1 MTTGVWRKDRC
12 SAIFVSNQLN
22 TLMEIVTI
30 EATVFESML
39 EYLENAARI
48 TDELCEKL
56 REKRMGEWLD
66 TQEVCLLLD
75 ASPRTLQ
82 TLRENGTLAYSR
94 ISHKVYYRP
103 EDIQKIL
110 SAIQKRKGGQI

>member
-1 MTTGVWRKDRC
+1 MQPGLQMNSVRSSVRREWGNGRIPKR
-12 SAIFVSNQLN
+12 SAFCW
-22 TLMEIVTI
+22 TP
-30 EATVFESML
+30 
-39 EYLENAARI
+39 
-48 TDELCEKL
+48 
-56 REKRMGEWLD
+56 
-66 TQEVCLLLD
+66 
-75 ASPRTLQ
+75 PRTLQ

>member
-1 MTTGVWRKDRC
+1 
-12 SAIFVSNQLN
+12 
-22 TLMEIVTI
+22 MEIVTI

-56 REKRMGEWLD
+56 REKRMEEWLD

>member
-1 MTTGVWRKDRC
+1 
-12 SAIFVSNQLN
+12 
-22 TLMEIVTI
+22 MEIVTI

-56 REKRMGEWLD
+56 REKRMGNGWIPK
-66 TQEVCLLLD
+66 D

>member
-1 MTTGVWRKDRC
+1 
-12 SAIFVSNQLN
+12 
-22 TLMEIVTI
+22 MEIVTI

-66 TQEVCLLLD
+66 TKRSAFCW
-75 ASPRTLQ
+75 TLPPYF
-82 TLRENGTLAYSR
+82 AD
-94 ISHKVYYRP
+94 P
-103 EDIQKIL
+103 P
-110 SAIQKRKGGQI
+110 

>member
-1 MTTGVWRKDRC
+1 
-12 SAIFVSNQLN
+12 
-22 TLMEIVTI
+22 MEIVAI

-56 REKRMGEWLD
+56 REKRMGKWLD

>member
-1 MTTGVWRKDRC
+1 
-12 SAIFVSNQLN
+12 
-22 TLMEIVTI
+22 MEIVTI

-56 REKRMGEWLD
+56 REKRKGEWLD

-110 SAIQKRKGGQI
+110 PAIQKRKGGQI

>member
-1 MTTGVWRKDRC
+1 
-12 SAIFVSNQLN
+12 
-22 TLMEIVTI
+22 MEIVTI

-56 REKRMGEWLD
+56 REKSMGEWLD
-66 TQEVCLLLD
+66 TQEGCLLLD

>member
-1 MTTGVWRKDRC
+1 M
-12 SAIFVSNQLN
+12 
-22 TLMEIVTI
+22 
-30 EATVFESML
+30 
-39 EYLENAARI
+39 
-48 TDELCEKL
+48 
-56 REKRMGEWLD
+56 D

>member
-1 MTTGVWRKDRC
+1 
-12 SAIFVSNQLN
+12 
-22 TLMEIVTI
+22 MEIVTI

-48 TDELCEKL
+48 TDDLCEKH
-56 REKRMGEWLD
+56 REKRMGEWMD
-66 TQEVCLLLD
+66 NQEACILLD
-75 ASPRTLQ
+75 VTPRTLQ
-82 TLRENGTLAYSR
+82 TLRDNGTLAYSR

-110 SAIQKRKGGQI
+110 PAIQKRKGGQI

>member
-1 MTTGVWRKDRC
+1 
-12 SAIFVSNQLN
+12 
-22 TLMEIVTI
+22 MEIVTI

-56 REKRMGEWLD
+56 RKKRMGEWLD

-110 SAIQKRKGGQI
+110 PAIQKRKGGQI

>member
-1 MTTGVWRKDRC
+1 
-12 SAIFVSNQLN
+12 
-22 TLMEIVTI
+22 MEIVTI

-82 TLRENGTLAYSR
+82 TLRENGTLAYSQ
-94 ISHKVYYRP
+94 ICHKTYYRP
-103 EDIQKIL
+103 EDVERIL
-110 SAIQKRKGGQI
+110 PVVEDRRKDALYRGKSI

>member
-1 MTTGVWRKDRC
+1 
-12 SAIFVSNQLN
+12 
-22 TLMEIVTI
+22 MEIVTI
-30 EATVFESML
+30 DATVFESML

-94 ISHKVYYRP
+94 ICHKIYYRP
-103 EDIQKIL
+103 EDIQGIL
-110 SAIQKRKGGQI
+110 PVVQRRKEAQA

>member
-1 MTTGVWRKDRC
+1 MQPGLQMNSVRSSVRREWGNGWIPKR
-12 SAIFVSNQLN
+12 SAFCW
-22 TLMEIVTI
+22 TPP
-30 EATVFESML
+30 
-39 EYLENAARI
+39 
-48 TDELCEKL
+48 
-56 REKRMGEWLD
+56 
-66 TQEVCLLLD
+66 
-75 ASPRTLQ
+75 PRTLQ

>member
-1 MTTGVWRKDRC
+1 
-12 SAIFVSNQLN
+12 
-22 TLMEIVTI
+22 
-30 EATVFESML
+30 
-39 EYLENAARI
+39 
-48 TDELCEKL
+48 
-56 REKRMGEWLD
+56 MGEGLY
-66 TQEVCLLLD
+66 TQEVSLLLD

>member
-1 MTTGVWRKDRC
+1 
-12 SAIFVSNQLN
+12 
-22 TLMEIVTI
+22 MEIVTI

-56 REKRMGEWLD
+56 REKRMGEWLY

-110 SAIQKRKGGQI
+110 PAIQKRKGGQI

>member
-1 MTTGVWRKDRC
+1 M
-12 SAIFVSNQLN
+12 SAIIVANQLN

-110 SAIQKRKGGQI
+110 PTIQKRKGGQI

>member
-1 MTTGVWRKDRC
+1 
-12 SAIFVSNQLN
+12 
-22 TLMEIVTI
+22 MEIVTI

-56 REKRMGEWLD
+56 RVKRMGEWLD
-66 TQEVCLLLD
+66 TQEVCLMLD

-110 SAIQKRKGGQI
+110 PAIQKRKGGQI

>member
-1 MTTGVWRKDRC
+1 
-12 SAIFVSNQLN
+12 
-22 TLMEIVTI
+22 MEIVTI

-48 TDELCEKL
+48 TDELC
-56 REKRMGEWLD
+56 EKRMGEWLD

-110 SAIQKRKGGQI
+110 PAIQKRKGGQI

>member
-1 MTTGVWRKDRC
+1 M
-12 SAIFVSNQLN
+12 
-22 TLMEIVTI
+22 
-30 EATVFESML
+30 
-39 EYLENAARI
+39 
-48 TDELCEKL
+48 
-56 REKRMGEWLD
+56 D

-110 SAIQKRKGGQI
+110 PAIQKRKGGQI

>member
-1 MTTGVWRKDRC
+1 
-12 SAIFVSNQLN
+12 
-22 TLMEIVTI
+22 MEIVTI

-103 EDIQKIL
+103 EDIQRYFPPF
-110 SAIQKRKGGQI
+110 KREREARYERAADRKA

>member
-1 MTTGVWRKDRC
+1 MQPGLQMNSVRSSVR
-12 SAIFVSNQLN
+12 
-22 TLMEIVTI
+22 
-30 EATVFESML
+30 
-39 EYLENAARI
+39 
-48 TDELCEKL
+48 
-56 REKRMGEWLD
+56 REWGNGWD

-110 SAIQKRKGGQI
+110 PAIQKRKGGQI

>member
-1 MTTGVWRKDRC
+1 
-12 SAIFVSNQLN
+12 
-22 TLMEIVTI
+22 MEIVTI

-56 REKRMGEWLD
+56 REKRTGEWLD

-110 SAIQKRKGGQI
+110 PAIQKRKGGQI

>member
-1 MTTGVWRKDRC
+1 
-12 SAIFVSNQLN
+12 
-22 TLMEIVTI
+22 MEIVTI

-56 REKRMGEWLD
+56 RE
-66 TQEVCLLLD
+66 
-75 ASPRTLQ
+75 
-82 TLRENGTLAYSR
+82 NGTLAYSR

-110 SAIQKRKGGQI
+110 PAIQKRKGGQI

>member
-1 MTTGVWRKDRC
+1 
-12 SAIFVSNQLN
+12 
-22 TLMEIVTI
+22 MEIVTI

-82 TLRENGTLAYSR
+82 TLRENGTLAYS
-94 ISHKVYYRP
+94 HKVYYRP

-110 SAIQKRKGGQI
+110 PAIQKRKGGQI

>member
-1 MTTGVWRKDRC
+1 
-12 SAIFVSNQLN
+12 
-22 TLMEIVTI
+22 MEIVTI

-75 ASPRTLQ
+75 RTLQ

-110 SAIQKRKGGQI
+110 PAIQKRKGGQI

>member
-1 MTTGVWRKDRC
+1 
-12 SAIFVSNQLN
+12 
-22 TLMEIVTI
+22 MEIVTI

-75 ASPRTLQ
+75 APPYI
-82 TLRENGTLAYSR
+82 AD
-94 ISHKVYYRP
+94 P
-103 EDIQKIL
+103 P
-110 SAIQKRKGGQI
+110 

>member
-1 MTTGVWRKDRC
+1 
-12 SAIFVSNQLN
+12 
-22 TLMEIVTI
+22 MEIVTI

-39 EYLENAARI
+39 EYPENAARI

-75 ASPRTLQ
+75 ASPYI
-82 TLRENGTLAYSR
+82 AD
-94 ISHKVYYRP
+94 P
-103 EDIQKIL
+103 P
-110 SAIQKRKGGQI
+110 

>member
-1 MTTGVWRKDRC
+1 
-12 SAIFVSNQLN
+12 
-22 TLMEIVTI
+22 MEIVTI

-66 TQEVCLLLD
+66 TQEVCLLLH
-75 ASPRTLQ
+75 ASSRTLQ

>member
-1 MTTGVWRKDRC
+1 
-12 SAIFVSNQLN
+12 
-22 TLMEIVTI
+22 MEIVTI

-48 TDELCEKL
+48 T
-56 REKRMGEWLD
+56 G
-66 TQEVCLLLD
+66 
-75 ASPRTLQ
+75 
-82 TLRENGTLAYSR
+82 ENGTLAYSR

>member
-1 MTTGVWRKDRC
+1 MQPGLQMNSVRSSVR
-12 SAIFVSNQLN
+12 
-22 TLMEIVTI
+22 
-30 EATVFESML
+30 
-39 EYLENAARI
+39 
-48 TDELCEKL
+48 
-56 REKRMGEWLD
+56 REWGEWLD

-110 SAIQKRKGGQI
+110 PAIQKRKGGQI

>member
-1 MTTGVWRKDRC
+1 
-12 SAIFVSNQLN
+12 
-22 TLMEIVTI
+22 MEIVTI

-48 TDELCEKL
+48 TDELCEK
-56 REKRMGEWLD
+56 
-66 TQEVCLLLD
+66 
-75 ASPRTLQ
+75 
-82 TLRENGTLAYSR
+82 LRENGTLAYSR

>member
-1 MTTGVWRKDRC
+1 
-12 SAIFVSNQLN
+12 
-22 TLMEIVTI
+22 MEIVTI

-56 REKRMGEWLD
+56 REKRMWEWLD

-110 SAIQKRKGGQI
+110 PAIQKRKGGQI

>member
-1 MTTGVWRKDRC
+1 
-12 SAIFVSNQLN
+12 
-22 TLMEIVTI
+22 MEIVTI

-56 REKRMGEWLD
+56 REKRMREWLD

-75 ASPRTLQ
+75 ASPHTLQ

-110 SAIQKRKGGQI
+110 PAIQKRKGGQI

>member
-1 MTTGVWRKDRC
+1 
-12 SAIFVSNQLN
+12 
-22 TLMEIVTI
+22 MEIVTI

-48 TDELCEKL
+48 KDELCEKL
-56 REKRMGEWLD
+56 REKRMREWLD

-110 SAIQKRKGGQI
+110 PAIQKRKGGQI